1 MLAALAVLLDRRCRM
16 VSVAGGGS
24 IVIAPAEEEEEES
37 LRTCTTGERERK
49 RLFVI
54 GGDVAKVLVGGGVGV
69 TFGRVED
76 IFDACFIAGW
86 KMVAMG
92 MMEVGACDLCICE
105 SLVSRELMMWLSER

>member
-1 MLAALAVLLDRRCRM
+1 M
-16 VSVAGGGS
+16 VSEAGGGW
-24 IVIAPAEEEEEES
+24 IVIAPAEEEEDES

-54 GGDVAKVLVGGGVGV
+54 EAGFAKVLVGEGVGV
-69 TFGRVED
+69 TFGREED
-76 IFDACFIAGW
+76 MFDACFIEGW

-92 MMEVGACDLCICE
+92 MMEVGACVLCVCE